1 MFRTLAVAATAAATL
16 LFGAAAEAST
26 SGTIQLKGSVAKTCT
41 ISVSD
46 VNATLDIVGGENS
59 RSVGTVVENCNSG
72 SGYDITITSAN
83 SGALRAGNATVN
95 YSVVYDNQTQTLGSP
110 WTVNR
115 NSAQFGKQ
123 VTVGVTIPARPNAV
137 AGSYTDTLTIQIAAK

>member
-1 MFRTLAVAATAAATL
+1 MFRTLAITAAATSAL
-16 LFGAAAEAST
+16 LFAAAAEAST
-26 SGTIQLKGSVAKTCT
+26 SGTIQLKGSVATTCT

-83 SGALRAGNATVN
+83 AGALRSGNATVN

-137 AGSYTDTLTIQIAAK
+137 AGTYTDTLTIQIAAK

>member
-1 MFRTLAVAATAAATL
+1 MFRTLAVAATAAAAL